1 MIIKQYN
8 LKKDIINEI
17 QIFLLYGPNEG
28 LIEEVIENILKPNIS
43 KNVHSYDE
51 NEILANIDRFKESIF
66 NKSFFETDKLII
78 VNRVTDKFLF
88 IIKEI
93 IEKKIV
99 DLKIIMKS
107 GLLEKRSKL
116 RNFFEKNNN
125 NNTAI
130 TPFYDDNFQSL
141 FSLAQNFIKIN
152 NIKIS
157 SQNINLIIE
166 RSGGSRIAVKNELEK
181 ILFYS
186 QKKTLLDYNDILK
199 LTNRSE
205 NLEISEL
212 TDQFLMKNKK
222 KTLNMLNENILS
234 GDENV
239 TIIRN
244 FLYKLKRLK
253 KIKEELRNK
262 KIDDVLSDYKP
273 IIFWKD
279 KDILKQQLKV
289 CSISDINFLIKKVNN
304 LELMV
309 KKNAQ
314 LSNQILS
321 DFIMDRFEISSS

>member
-289 CSISDINFLIKKVNN
+289 CSISDIYFLIKKVNN